1 MFQTYL
7 IFLRGLFLHRFGL
20 LLPSPPSK
28 TARQTPK
35 RPSEKTATLLNLKRR
50 GYELGGHP
58 VQVAAELA
66 AIFEPSRL
74 SLRGLVSAGYQPRPG
89 LQVDTDELG
98 KCLKTNLR
106 VEDLIVDDYWLS
118 KREARKHWSRVEKEE
133 RLARRGGSAASGIF
147 FKII

>member
-1 MFQTYL
+1 M
-7 IFLRGLFLHRFGL
+7 
-20 LLPSPPSK
+20 
-28 TARQTPK
+28 
-35 RPSEKTATLLNLKRR
+35 
-50 GYELGGHP
+50 
-58 VQVAAELA
+58 QVAAELA

-133 RLARRGGSAASGIF
+133 RLARRGGSAASGMSSSGAESSASGEDEWTGASASEGRRPEAPSLICARVRSWRPRVSSGPTSVGDGGDG
-147 FKII
+147 